1 NGNEEIWNL
10 KLENRT
16 YQVYAHSLLMVYY
29 LTEAYNATLDEKYI
43 KLAQT
48 YLSSWMRK
56 KHKSRYIW
64 HEYPTLS
71 RLKYTL
77 FFINSYKE
85 NDLPSG
91 TLKEFLIKHLD
102 FLIDDKNY
110 KKNNHGIMMDNAL
123 ISSVEMLPLELDY
136 IKPGI
141 IKKVIERSREAI
153 TREFSEKGLHLENSP
168 DYHRLTIKWLTNIEN
183 KLETK
188 IYRK

>member
-1 NGNEEIWNL
+1 MENFLDHANNALDNKLFISNSVGIVNGNEEIWNL

-77 FFINSYKE
+77 FF
-85 NDLPSG
+85 
-91 TLKEFLIKHLD
+91 
-102 FLIDDKNY
+102 
-110 KKNNHGIMMDNAL
+110 
-123 ISSVEMLPLELDY
+123 
-136 IKPGI
+136 
-141 IKKVIERSREAI
+141 
-153 TREFSEKGLHLENSP
+153 
-168 DYHRLTIKWLTNIEN
+168 
-183 KLETK
+183 
-188 IYRK
+188 